1 MWSVSGTRE
10 EPCRDVLDYVSRY
23 LRNKDLFVTY
33 VSIKTQ
39 QIGLNTDITLPR
51 LNTKVCLTVFLV
63 LKIYKSSQTL
73 NWWRYTKCLKVSL
86 GIRTP
91 SILQATFFSWR
102 NTPDIPRSH
111 NHVWPFFT
119 PDQWREVNYE
129 EPRNP
134 MCDPFLWPRMFPLFV

>member
-1 MWSVSGTRE
+1 MSGTRE

-63 LKIYKSSQTL
+63 LKILPNTELMEKIHEVLKGVS
-73 NWWRYTKCLKVSL
+73 WYTD
-86 GIRTP
+86 T
-91 SILQATFFSWR
+91 
-102 NTPDIPRSH
+102 
-111 NHVWPFFT
+111 
-119 PDQWREVNYE
+119 VNSTGNIFLVE
-129 EPRNP
+129 EYS
-134 MCDPFLWPRMFPLFV
+134 